1 MQSLAKLL
9 GYAVMAVAVFY
20 VVMVFFAE
28 SIPLPYHKV
37 PDAIKIERMIA
48 AETIECQVAAD
59 GNIGFGMLLMGVS
72 KSDLTK
78 LAVDSQTRDQLL
90 VERNR
95 ECPS

>member
-20 VVMVFFAE
+20 VVMFFFAE

-59 GNIGFGMLLMGVS
+59 GNIGFGMLLIGCVKVGLDKIS
-72 KSDLTK
+72 SEFTNPRPI
-78 LAVDSQTRDQLL
+78 ARRTQ
-90 VERNR
+90 
-95 ECPS
+95 

>member
-20 VVMVFFAE
+20 VVMFFFAE